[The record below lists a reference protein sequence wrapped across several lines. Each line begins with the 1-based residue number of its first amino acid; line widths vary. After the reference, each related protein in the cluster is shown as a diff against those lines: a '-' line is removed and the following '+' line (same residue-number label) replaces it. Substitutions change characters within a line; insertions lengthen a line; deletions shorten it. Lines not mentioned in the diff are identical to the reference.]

1 MPPNNQYPQQ
11 NGQNNLYPPS
21 PYQTPQLAPAS
32 MLPPTPNGLP
42 SNKPPLGL
50 IIGLVIVSLLFIA
63 SAVVAVLFYTQML
76 DYKTNSDKKSAVAV
90 ALAQE
95 KQKKELEAQ
104 FAEQSKEPL
113 TSYTSPASY
122 GSVVLAYPKTWSAYV
137 DEGAG
142 SKNVEAYFHPSYVP
156 SDKNSGGD
164 GFKYALRAQIV
175 QSTYA
180 QQMQPYD
187 KYLKKGEAKATPISG
202 LPAGANGTRID
213 GKISEKATGSVV
225 IIPVRDKV
233 LKIWTEGEV
242 YINDFNNFVLKN
254 LKFNP

>member
-50 IIGLVIVSLLFIA
+50 IIGLVVVCLLFIA
-63 SAVVAVLFYTQML
+63 SVVMAILFYSQML
-76 DYKTNSDKKSAVAV
+76 DYKNNSDKKSAAAV

-95 KQKKELEAQ
+95 QQKKELEAQ

-137 DEGAG
+137 DEAG
-142 SKNVEAYFHPSYVP
+142 GSNTIEAYFHPGYVP
-156 SDKNSGGD
+156 SDKNSGEGA
-164 GFKYALRAQIV
+164 FKYALRAQIV

-180 QQMQPYD
+180 QQIQPYD
-187 KYLKKGEAKATPISG
+187 QYIKKGEAKATPISG
-202 LPAGANGTRID
+202 LPGGATGIRIE
-213 GKISEKATGSVV
+213 GKISDKATGSVV

-242 YINDFNNFVLKN
+242 YKNDFNNFVLKN